1 MHLPTSEFVVLT
13 SFPKQPPVEMRYIR
27 SLEIILDF
35 ISRSSPRK
43 DVEAQVR
50 TKKSQ
55 QKFDFLAVRILNK
68 Y

>member
-1 MHLPTSEFVVLT
+1 
-13 SFPKQPPVEMRYIR
+13 
-27 SLEIILDF
+27 LEIILDF
-35 ISRSSPRK
+35 ISRGSPRK

-55 QKFDFLAVRILNK
+55 QKLDFLAVRILNK